1 MNWTNKGSGG
11 QGPWG
16 PRPSGGGSGSGSG
29 GGGPRRPND
38 PQQPDFNELLRRS
51 QESFNNMFGGSG
63 GYRSFI
69 LVGIGLVV
77 LWLGTGIYRV
87 NADELGVVQRFGQY
101 HRTTEPGLHYHLPYP
116 VESVQKPSVTSI
128 NTVDIGSS
136 AGQLNQQIY
145 SRSGA
150 SVSGMSPLQES
161 QMLTGDSNI
170 VEINFEVQWKINA
183 AEPEKFLFNVR
194 DAAGTVKPVAESA
207 MREVVGQMKLQDI
220 LTTEQGTIA
229 TRTQEII
236 QGVLDEYDAGI
247 EVAGV
252 NISKPDVPDEVIESF
267 QDVKKAQQDRETTVN
282 VAQRYRNEIIPK
294 ANGDASRM
302 EQEALAYKNQ
312 VVNRA
317 EGDTSRFLAVYEQ
330 FRLAQDVTRK
340 RMYLETMEE
349 VMRGMQKIILDD
361 KATSAGGVVPYLPLR
376 ELSPAAGKEPK

>member
-1 MNWTNKGSGG
+1 
-11 QGPWG
+11 
-16 PRPSGGGSGSGSG
+16 
-29 GGGPRRPND
+29 
-38 PQQPDFNELLRRS
+38 
-51 QESFNNMFGGSG
+51 MFGGPGSS
-63 GYRSFI
+63 RS
-69 LVGIGLVV
+69 LLLLGLGIGL
-77 LWLGTGIYRV
+77 LWLGSGIYRV

-101 HRTTEPGLHYHLPYP
+101 HRTTQPGLRYHLPYP
-116 VESVQKPSVTSI
+116 IESVQKPSVTRI
-128 NTVDIGSS
+128 NTVDIGAS
-136 AGQLNQQIY
+136 ASQLGQEIY
-145 SRSGA
+145 SRSFA
-150 SVSGMSPLQES
+150 EAANFSPLQES

-220 LTTEQGTIA
+220 LTTEQGNIA
-229 TRTQEII
+229 TRTQAII
-236 QGVLDEYDAGI
+236 QGTLDAYDAGI
-247 EVAGV
+247 EVVGV

-317 EGDTSRFLAVYEQ
+317 KGDSSRFLAVYEE
-330 FRLAQDVTRK
+330 FRQAQDVTRK
-340 RMYLETMEE
+340 RIYLETMEQI
-349 VMRGMQKIILDD
+349 MQGMQKVIVDE
-361 KATSAGGVVPYLPLR
+361 KGSGAGGVVPYLPLR
-376 ELSPAAGKEPK
+376 ELSPAVGKEKR